1 MYRSAVITASDR
13 CSRGETTD
21 ESGKLLCELLAAE
34 GYENVYYKVTADSI
48 AELKTAFE
56 EAAKECDLVLSTG
69 GTGLSPRDVTPEAA
83 MEVCERM
90 IPGIAELMRAYSMR
104 ITPKAALSR
113 GVAGICGGALIITLP
128 GSVKAVR
135 ENFEAIKPILAHAI
149 DTIKGRVE
157 DCGR

>member
-1 MYRSAVITASDR
+1 
-13 CSRGETTD
+13 
-21 ESGKLLCELLAAE
+21 
-34 GYENVYYKVTADSI
+34 
-48 AELKTAFE
+48 
-56 EAAKECDLVLSTG
+56 
-69 GTGLSPRDVTPEAA
+69 
-83 MEVCERM
+83 
-90 IPGIAELMRAYSMR
+90 MR

-113 GVAGICGGALIITLP
+113 GVAGICGDALIITLP